1 MTKHHPAHEVE
12 LYRDGANYTVYVEFP
27 DVDPEDLAV
36 WWQDGTLHVS
46 AEPPHV
52 YEDPSSIYHRQIGL
66 PKAIDEEGITARF
79 DDGVLEVSLPIVG
92 ERATHG
98 RDIAIQ

>member
-12 LYRDGANYTVYVEFP
+12 LYRDGANYTVYVEFS
-27 DVDPEDLAV
+27 DVDSEDLAV

-66 PKAIDEEGITARF
+66 PKAIDEEGITASF

-92 ERATHG
+92 ERATRG